1 MTTISAFAGTS
12 IAPSSASRRRPP
24 TRSTRDDI
32 RTIPSLLRGEL
43 IKLTSVRSALTLVAI
58 TVLGGLLVSWAVAAF
73 VTDEVL
79 YVAEVGF
86 YWTVVT
92 AVLASI
98 GGVLLF
104 TSEVQHGTLAGVVA
118 AHPAR
123 WALSAAKTI
132 SAAAMGLV
140 LGIAGLLVGF
150 AGAAIT
156 DIDAGNTAAIP
167 ATCAWAVLFTVLSA
181 VLGLGLGMIARHSAT
196 AVAALLVW
204 GFVIEN
210 LLNLFMPA
218 AISRFLPFLAGNR
231 LLGLESDLD
240 SPASIA
246 AALSRTQNAVVF
258 GGYAIIALALGTTLL
273 CRRDPS

>member
-1 MTTISAFAGTS
+1 MTTISACAGTS
-12 IAPSSASRRRPP
+12 IAPSSGSRRRPP

-32 RTIPSLLRGEL
+32 RTIPSLLRDEL

-104 TSEVQHGTLAGVVA
+104 TSEVKHGTLAGVVA

-140 LGIAGLLVGF
+140 LGIAGLLGGF

-156 DIDAGNTAAIP
+156 DIDA
-167 ATCAWAVLFTVLSA
+167 
-181 VLGLGLGMIARHSAT
+181 
-196 AVAALLVW
+196 
-204 GFVIEN
+204 
-210 LLNLFMPA
+210 A

>member
-1 MTTISAFAGTS
+1 MTTISACAGTS

-58 TVLGGLLVSWAVAAF
+58 TVLGGLLVSWAVAAL

-123 WALSAAKTI
+123 WALVRVAAHD
-132 SAAAMGLV
+132 ARYG
-140 LGIAGLLVGF
+140 AGLAQVGAEATTGGTLEKEATRGF
-150 AGAAIT
+150 GFGGRPPPRRAGDWWT
-156 DIDAGNTAAIP
+156 GEVGEGGG
-167 ATCAWAVLFTVLSA
+167 WGSGAVHAHPRRFRAPTVT
-181 VLGLGLGMIARHSAT
+181 G
-196 AVAALLVW
+196 VW
-204 GFVIEN
+204 GGY
-210 LLNLFMPA
+210 PR
-218 AISRFLPFLAGNR
+218 S
-231 LLGLESDLD
+231 
-240 SPASIA
+240 
-246 AALSRTQNAVVF
+246 
-258 GGYAIIALALGTTLL
+258 GGRGGT
-273 CRRDPS
+273 

>member
-1 MTTISAFAGTS
+1 MTTTSASADTS
-12 IAPSSASRRRPP
+12 IEPATARRRPP

-32 RTIPSLLRGEL
+32 RSIPTLLRSEL
-43 IKLTSVRSALTLVAI
+43 IKLTSVRSTISLAAI
-58 TVLGGLLVSWAVAAF
+58 TVFGGFLVSWAVAAF

-86 YWTVVT
+86 YWTVVA

-104 TSEVQHGTLAGVVA
+104 SSEVQHGTLAAVLTA
-118 AHPAR
+118 YPAR
-123 WALSAAKTI
+123 WVVATAKTI
-132 SAAAMGLV
+132 TAAAMGLV
-140 LGIAGLLVGF
+140 LGAAGLLAGF

-156 DIDAGNTAAIP
+156 DIDAGDTTTIP
-167 ATCAWAVLFTVLSA
+167 ATSAWALLFTVLSA
-181 VLGLGLGMIARHSAT
+181 ALGLGIGMIARHSAA
-196 AVAALLVW
+196 AVGALLVW

-231 LLGLESDLD
+231 LLDLESDLD

-246 AALSRTQNAVVF
+246 AALTRTQNAVVF
-258 GGYAIIALALGTTLL
+258 GAYAVVALALGTTLL